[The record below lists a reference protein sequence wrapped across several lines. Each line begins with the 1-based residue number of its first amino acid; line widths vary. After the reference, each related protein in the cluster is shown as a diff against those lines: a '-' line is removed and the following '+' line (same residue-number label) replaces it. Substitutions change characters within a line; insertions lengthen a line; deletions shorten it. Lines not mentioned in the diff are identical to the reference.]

1 MPRLVVDAGPLI
13 AIFHRQDIQH
23 QYCVER
29 LEFLIDHQYSLITT
43 LPVLCEVHKLIQRYA
58 SAIMAQKALFELW
71 EALDILTL
79 DGIDIQKTIT
89 LVVATPGWQGTLQDA
104 SMVVTAR
111 SLGVEVWTLDYRDF
125 SRFQDLKLWN

>member
-13 AIFHRQDIQH
+13 AVFHRQDTQH
-23 QYCVER
+23 HYCVER
-29 LEFLIDHQYSLITT
+29 LEFLIEHQYSLITT

-58 SAIMAQKALFELW
+58 SAITAQKALFELW
-71 EALDILTL
+71 EALDIQTL
-79 DGIDIQKTIT
+79 EDTGIQDAIT

-104 SMVVTAR
+104 SIVVTAR
-111 SLGVEVWTLDYRDF
+111 CLNIEVWTLDYRDF